1 MGRAC
6 KQAAKYSATSSNLA
20 ALCLHVA
27 RMICELQSSLSF
39 LCESNGE
46 ESSARCIDETGSSKQ
61 INGRER
67 SSTKQRISLVSKSR
81 VTSGAINLLRIL
93 SHETIVNAYCS
104 RSDAIVEGENQSHYT
119 QTDLEYDANYALKE
133 CFTYRSQSG
142 VDGSDQDAVVEIIA
156 SIMAL
161 FTSMSNSIE
170 QCNDSELLA
179 IPEVYDVIAQI
190 FSLLLVFLSTQLYQP
205 FPQAIEGRQ
214 SINFFLDK
222 WISMGYSQS
231 SQQQKS
237 MQEQQRQYQAQ
248 NFGRESTDE
257 HRNLC
262 NEPLHFLQVCL
273 HFWVVRP
280 SPPRRSIAS
289 HYVGLPK
296 SIAENMTN
304 MHISQDGMY
313 ESHNVVM
320 ARSPHGESK
329 GASDATSIMAK
340 KLSNSG
346 KGTGA
351 NTTHQNTGISLG
363 TDDNFDLSSPGH
375 VVDEVMR
382 DRPSN
387 LLLHPLRSL
396 LLLSLSKF
404 FMLPIR
410 LVRMAVEQI
419 LLGHISQGRSN
430 ASDGDKLILKQLQA
444 HCESRTGWSK
454 TNNILWLTDSPIAD
468 LGCALVL
475 ILSNNHNC
483 RENEAIFATHNPF
496 RAELASLNDIR
507 CDSENETR
515 QYIDGDSL
523 FPSPL
528 RINEQLSMLS
538 INFESLFL
546 AIGRTVH
553 TVKSTCHCH
562 RHEIVSPYLLLT
574 YFNIFTGDRSVV
586 AIYFASFLARLQTKH
601 QCQVRSRHINLAIV
615 EKSLLLDHSGTC
627 RHINDADA
635 WSTLS
640 IDNTYTNCLAFSITV
655 SALRNPNPT
664 LDILPRPCF
673 WTRLI
678 STCTCAQICSQMVQR
693 TAERSIPWIY
703 NSFSV
708 TSDYHLQPQ
717 STS

>member
-1 MGRAC
+1 
-6 KQAAKYSATSSNLA
+6 
-20 ALCLHVA
+20 
-27 RMICELQSSLSF
+27 
-39 LCESNGE
+39 
-46 ESSARCIDETGSSKQ
+46 
-61 INGRER
+61 
-67 SSTKQRISLVSKSR
+67 
-81 VTSGAINLLRIL
+81 
-93 SHETIVNAYCS
+93 
-104 RSDAIVEGENQSHYT
+104 VEGENKSQYT
-119 QTDLEYDANYALKE
+119 QTDLEYDSNYALKE
-133 CFTYRSQSG
+133 CFTYRSRGG
-142 VDGSDQDAVVEIIA
+142 VDGSDQDAVAEIIA

-161 FTSMSNSIE
+161 FTSMSNSIQ

-190 FSLLLVFLSTQLYQP
+190 YSLLLVFLSTQLYQP

-222 WISMGYSQS
+222 LMGCSQS
-231 SQQQKS
+231 SREQQKS

-280 SPPRRSIAS
+280 SPPRQSIAS

-329 GASDATSIMAK
+329 GAADVTSMIAK
-340 KLSNSG
+340 RLSNSG

-351 NTTHQNTGISLG
+351 KTTHQNTGISLG

-375 VVDEVMR
+375 VVDDVTW
-382 DRPSN
+382 DGPSN

-410 LVRMAVEQI
+410 LVRMAVQQI
-419 LLGHISQGRSN
+419 LLGHISQGSSN
-430 ASDGDKLILKQLQA
+430 ASDGDKLILQQLQA

-468 LGCALVL
+468 LGCALML
-475 ILSNNHNC
+475 ILSNNYNC
-483 RENEAIFATHNPF
+483 RENEGIFATHNPF
-496 RAELASLNDIR
+496 RAELASLNDTR

-528 RINEQLSMLS
+528 RINEHLSMLS
-538 INFESLFL
+538 INFESLFE
-546 AIGRTVH
+546 AFGRTVH

-562 RHEIVSPYLLLT
+562 RHEIVSPYLYCLL
-574 YFNIFTGDRSVV
+574 I
-586 AIYFASFLARLQTKH
+586 
-601 QCQVRSRHINLAIV
+601 
-615 EKSLLLDHSGTC
+615 
-627 RHINDADA
+627 
-635 WSTLS
+635 
-640 IDNTYTNCLAFSITV
+640 
-655 SALRNPNPT
+655 
-664 LDILPRPCF
+664 
-673 WTRLI
+673 
-678 STCTCAQICSQMVQR
+678 
-693 TAERSIPWIY
+693 
-703 NSFSV
+703 
-708 TSDYHLQPQ
+708 
-717 STS
+717 